1 MRSLR
6 PFTVTARE
14 LWGTG
19 GGAAQD
25 GCFCGPG
32 QDGTK
37 GTELWAPV
45 SPCHLTSAQG
55 QTLTSRSPPCRAGA
69 ALAVGTGCR
78 TAGVGS
84 DTGGKAQ
91 GWGGTGVGR
100 DTGGEGWGW
109 KGTGVRGTGLERD
122 SNCIAV
128 LLFLFKFT
136 GVKTNLSSGCIYLN

>member
-6 PFTVTARE
+6 PFTVTVTARE

-37 GTELWAPV
+37 GMELWAPV

-55 QTLTSRSPPCRAGA
+55 QTLTSRSPPCGAGA
-69 ALAVGTGCR
+69 VLAAGTGCG
-78 TAGVGS
+78 TAGVGR
-84 DTGGKAQ
+84 DGVERDRGERDRGGEGQ
-91 GWGGTGVGR
+91 GWGGTGVG
-100 DTGGEGWGW
+100 
-109 KGTGVRGTGLERD
+109 RD